1 MLLNGW
7 KEIAQYLR
15 CSVRTAQRW
24 EPLGL
29 PIHRPKHN
37 VGPVFA
43 FSENLDDWLK
53 ATPQPSLIEYAANE
67 VSSSAGFPH
76 RVLVVDDDELVLD
89 VYSDLLRRAGYEV
102 RTALNGFEA
111 LAVIREGGLPDLLV
125 TDLNMPGMSGFE
137 LLGVVRKRFP
147 GVAVIAISRAYTP
160 LNRPEILA
168 DTFLDKSTLDPDQ
181 LTCAAKDLLERAP
194 LRAQAAK
201 TKEPVAWVPCS
212 TSGYFVVTCTH
223 CLRSFSV
230 PAAEA
235 RTFDAEVRV
244 VCVHCGTVVLFRVRP
259 TSGSKHKVPTK
270 KAAVLPSEKRS

>member
-7 KEIAQYLR
+7 KEIAQHLR

-29 PIHRPKHN
+29 PIHRPKLN

-43 FSENLDDWLK
+43 FAENLDDWLK
-53 ATPQPSLIEYAANE
+53 ATPQLSLIEYAANE
-67 VSSSAGFPH
+67 DKLSAGFRH
-76 RVLVVDDDELVLD
+76 RVLVVDDDDLTLD
-89 VYSDLLRRAGYEV
+89 VYSDLLRRAGYDV

-111 LAVIREGGLPDLLV
+111 LAVMREGGVPDLLV
-125 TDLNMPGMSGFE
+125 SDLNMPGMSGFE

-147 GVAVIAISRAYTP
+147 GVVVIAISGAYTP

-168 DTFLDKSTLDPDQ
+168 DIFLDKSMLDPDQ

-194 LRAQAAK
+194 LRAQPARA
-201 TKEPVAWVPCS
+201 KEPVAWVPCS
-212 TSGYFVVTCTH
+212 ASGYFVVTCTH

-235 RTFDAEVRV
+235 RTLDADVRA
-244 VCVHCGTVVLFRVRP
+244 VCVHCGTVVAFRVRP
-259 TSGSKHKVPTK
+259 ISGSKHKVPK
-270 KAAVLPSEKRS
+270 KKVADLRSKKRS